1 MSIMIYR
8 FPYINNMKVHNLY
21 WQVLESS
28 QTTYYL
34 YGAYLDTRLESLT
47 LISSAVDQGQSVLCS
62 SESHEIGGC
71 NLIDTLTWVRG

>member
-1 MSIMIYR
+1 MIYR

-34 YGAYLDTRLESLT
+34 YGAYLDTRLESGRVIREGLKKNLT
-47 LISSAVDQGQSVLCS
+47 NLN
-62 SESHEIGGC
+62 EIFYSW
-71 NLIDTLTWVRG
+71 LLEKY